1 MSTLKQKF
9 YQTFFGFKENVSII
23 IGVLLLI
30 SMIKYSHFFVY
41 LKNLKDDF
49 FSVIIAD
56 MVWSISAWNPINSY
70 IIASQIWN
78 LQDKIII
85 ISTFL
90 IAWVTVGFVQIPAEI
105 YFFWKK
111 FALTRNLVSF
121 IFAILA
127 SVMIYFLY
135 KIV

>member
-49 FSVIIAD
+49 FSVLIAD
-56 MVWSISAWNPINSY
+56 VI
-70 IIASQIWN
+70 
-78 LQDKIII
+78 
-85 ISTFL
+85 
-90 IAWVTVGFVQIPAEI
+90 
-105 YFFWKK
+105 
-111 FALTRNLVSF
+111 
-121 IFAILA
+121 
-127 SVMIYFLY
+127 
-135 KIV
+135 